1 MHRVRRTHIAV
12 FVVMATLALAACAH
26 SRAAEATR
34 WAHARQLVLVTI
46 DDWNAT
52 HGTLRRY
59 ERTANGEWRAV
70 DGVQPVVIGRAGAAW
85 GLGLNDRPA
94 GGPDKREG
102 DGRSPAGVFAIGDA
116 FGYAPHGDTG
126 LRYDAMDAGDYCIDS
141 SDSPL
146 YNRIVDTDEAGAGV
160 VRQSTE
166 PMRRDLHAGGDQRY
180 RLGFVIAHN
189 AQAVPQGGSCIFG
202 HLWQSPDST
211 TTGCTAM
218 APDTMQALL
227 GWLDA
232 DRQPIFVLLPRAE
245 YRRRWQA
252 WALPRP
258 LE

>member
-1 MHRVRRTHIAV
+1 MPSRVAAFACV
-12 FVVMATLALAACAH
+12 LLALLAGCAH
-26 SRAAEATR
+26 APSREASR
-34 WAHARQLVLVTI
+34 WSNAQQLVLVTI
-46 DDWNAT
+46 DGWHDV

-59 ERTANGEWRAV
+59 ERV
-70 DGVQPVVIGRAGAAW
+70 DGRAWQQTGPSEPVVIGRAGAGW

-116 FGYAPHGDTG
+116 FGYAPRTDTG
-126 LRYDAMDAGDYCIDS
+126 LHYDAMDAGDYCIDS

-146 YNRIVDTDEAGAGV
+146 YNRIVDTAQAGPGIAS
-160 VRQSTE
+160 QSTE
-166 PMRRDLHAGGDQRY
+166 PMRRDLHAEGDQRY

-189 AQAVPQGGSCIFG
+189 AGAVPKAGSCIFG
-202 HLWQSPDST
+202 HLWHSPDST
-211 TTGCTAM
+211 TAGCTAM

-232 DRQPIFVLLPRAE
+232 RRRPVFVLLPRAE
-245 YRRRWQA
+245 YDRLWRA

-258 LE
+258 PG